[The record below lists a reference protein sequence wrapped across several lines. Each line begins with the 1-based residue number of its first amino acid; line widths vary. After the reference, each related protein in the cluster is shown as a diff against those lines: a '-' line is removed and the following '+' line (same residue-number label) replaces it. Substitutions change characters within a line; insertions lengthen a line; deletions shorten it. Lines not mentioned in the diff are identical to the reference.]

1 MNAQLKTMREVA
13 LLDEIKSN
21 SLQMEQ
27 LSEDVRGLT
36 GTILGLTYAIRDLM
50 EVVQSVGLEVVDD
63 DDDRVMN

>member
-36 GTILGLTYAIRDLM
+36 YAIRDLM